1 MKINLQLSLRT
12 VIGLIIVLL
21 ATTALLSL
29 TGCNG
34 GNSSSLTSGTGSL
47 NNSNQ
52 PAGSQVVT
60 TDYDMSKRVT
70 WDEVKKFTKGT
81 PLYMRVNLKD
91 SKVLRSPVRY
101 EGYEDS
107 TPERLIVITTPA
119 DLISGS
125 GFSGS
130 PLETADGRIIGGLRY
145 GVIGDGH
152 SGLIAFVD
160 DVIKAINDEGGTR
173 ATSPTTRSVMGK
185 SYTLLPLVRYI
196 TGLSQQNVLRMRK
209 PLPDG
214 YQIVSSASDSRD
226 ATVPTGALIPGESV
240 SINEISGPLMT
251 GGAIGTFT
259 CTYQGW
265 MIFFSHAYAQEGNI
279 ASPVTRAKMV
289 TTINSPT
296 AGAMKEAVPYGPIIG
311 TALTDRFNGVGVKTD
326 PSLAKTYPVDV
337 KVIINDGDQKS
348 FRHMITKH
356 KGNYTE
362 EYFAEGAI
370 FLPLDFVFDKIA
382 GGTANGTLKI
392 SLADGTT
399 KTEQIT
405 LPNPKNEYVSSDI
418 VYETYSAVSDLITQ
432 NVNPGESPA
441 GVELSVKLSDIIAP
455 KLHARFWQDMG
466 TYKTYYTPSATQIF
480 YMTEGQTY
488 QLQTWVDGW
497 VSSDY
502 QIVWSVDGDG
512 RVAAKTE
519 DGDSLKCLAGGEVT
533 LTITATKAG
542 QVLTRTFKI
551 IVNSA
556 SLG

>member
-1 MKINLQLSLRT
+1 MKVNLQRSLLT
-12 VIGLIIVLL
+12 MIGLII
-21 ATTALLSL
+21 ALFAMMAW

-34 GNSSSLTSGTGSL
+34 GNSSSLTSGTGVL

-91 SKVLRSPVRY
+91 SKVLRSPVRF

-107 TPERLIVITTPA
+107 TAERLIVITTPA

-145 GVIGDGH
+145 GVPGDGH
-152 SGLIAFVD
+152 SGLIAYVD

-173 ATSPTTRSVMGK
+173 TTSPTTRSVMGK
-185 SYTLLPLVRYI
+185 SYTLLPVVRYI

-214 YQIVSSASDSRD
+214 YQIMSTSNDSRD
-226 ATVPTGALIPGESV
+226 AAVPTGALIPGESV

-279 ASPVTRAKMV
+279 ATPVTRAKMV
-289 TTINSPT
+289 TTINSPS
-296 AGAMKEAVPYGPIIG
+296 AGTMKEAVPYGPPVG
-311 TALTDRFNGVGVKTD
+311 TALTDRFNGVGGKTD

-337 KVIINDGDQKS
+337 KVIVNGGNQKS
-348 FRHMITKH
+348 FQHIITKH

-362 EYFAEGAI
+362 QYFAGGAI
-370 FLPLDFVFDKIA
+370 FMPLDFVFDKVA
-382 GGTANGTLKI
+382 GGQANGTLKI

-418 VYETYSAVSDLITQ
+418 VSETYYEVSDLIFQ
-432 NVNPGESPA
+432 DVNPGESPA
-441 GVELSVKLSDIIAP
+441 GVELSVKLTDIITP
-455 KLHARFWQDMG
+455 KLSARFWVDMG
-466 TYKTYYTPSATQIF
+466 SYKTYYTPSATQTF
-480 YMTEGQTY
+480 SMTAGKTY
-488 QLQTWVDGW
+488 QLQAWVDGW

-502 QIVWSVDGDG
+502 QIVWGISGDG
-512 RVAAKTE
+512 KVATKTT
-519 DGDSLKCLAGGEVT
+519 DGDSLKCLAEGEVT

-551 IVNSA
+551 IVNS
-556 SLG
+556 SGGG